1 MCTKLSMSV
10 ARFVVQYRI
19 AILLKRTLLIKFPA
33 IRFHILTSS
42 LKVGGASP
50 PFRLAI
56 LRFEKT
62 PNIFGNFFK
71 NFFKQTKC
79 ARQQGADGR
88 KGNVSSI

>member
-33 IRFHILTSS
+33 IRFHILTS
-42 LKVGGASP
+42 LKVGGAS